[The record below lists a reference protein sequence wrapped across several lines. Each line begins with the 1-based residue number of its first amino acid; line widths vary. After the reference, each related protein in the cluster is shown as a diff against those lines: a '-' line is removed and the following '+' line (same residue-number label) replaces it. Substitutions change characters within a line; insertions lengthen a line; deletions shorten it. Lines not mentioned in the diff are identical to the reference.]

1 MADPEYKNA
10 FEDEL
15 SAFKLRIRR
24 RAKEKIEEQVGNI
37 KGIIKAALCYGLG
50 FFFSWRNCVKRRRL
64 KDRRGSDPAGST
76 RQRSLNPCQR
86 YNPAIYITR

>member
-1 MADPEYKNA
+1 MTIRIQVADPEYKNA

-37 KGIIKAALCYGLG
+37 KGIIKAALCYG
-50 FFFSWRNCVKRRRL
+50 
-64 KDRRGSDPAGST
+64 
-76 RQRSLNPCQR
+76 Q
-86 YNPAIYITR
+86 